1 MARVTV
7 EDCMEHIDN
16 RFELVVLAAQRAREL
31 NAGAQNMVEQD
42 DDKMP
47 VVALREI
54 SKDMVNIQ
62 DLREGVVKNLQ
73 RRVENDDI
81 EKLPEL
87 IDTPT
92 TSYDE
97 GEEMFRR
104 LAASSSDGPVMHF
117 EDMPE
122 MEVPED

>member
-31 NAGAQNMVEQD
+31 NAGAQYMVEQD

-47 VVALREI
+47 VIALREI
-54 SKDMVNIQ
+54 SKDLVNIQ